1 MTLTIADP
9 VADGEVFCMAV
20 AALAERLNVLQ
31 RGGLRRH
38 MFAANPARHH
48 TMQLTGYR
56 LVDLVAGMAQ
66 SAHNYAV
73 FISVATAFP
82 PSYRPL
88 PGLVSPGPMN
98 ESCQCVGNRL
108 GSPVSSATGLR
119 LSE

>member
-20 AALAERLNVLQ
+20 ATQAERLNMLQ

-66 SAHNYAV
+66 SAHNYAGSN
-73 FISVATAFP
+73 SVAANLA
-82 PSYRPL
+82 RL
-88 PGLVSPGPMN
+88 A
-98 ESCQCVGNRL
+98 RL
-108 GSPVSSATGLR
+108 GLAMLD
-119 LSE
+119 E